1 MRESR
6 IFLSANTVKPAL
18 YPCKRSI
25 NMKFPSLAAAL
36 AIFLF
41 TQCQIKQANRPNS
54 GSSDSRPNIVLI
66 MADDL
71 GFSDLGCYGGEIQ
84 TPHLD
89 SLAENGL
96 RFSQFYNTSRCCP
109 SRASLLTGLYNH
121 QAGIGHM
128 TTDEQREGYRGHLLK
143 SSVTLAEVLKSAGY
157 HTGMTGKWHVS
168 NTVVQENP
176 EKQLAWLN
184 HQEFHP
190 EFSPLEQYPVNR
202 GFEKYYGNIWGV
214 VDFFDPFSLVNGTQA
229 VREVPDNYYHTD
241 AINDTASAYIR
252 EFARDD
258 RPFFLY
264 IAHTAPHW
272 PLHALPEDIEKYKDT
287 YTAGWE
293 AIREAR
299 YQRLIEE
306 GILDSSAYPLPPRW
320 KDELSW
326 EENPDKA
333 WDARAMAVHA
343 AMIDRMDQGIGRII
357 DALKE
362 TGELENTL
370 IVFLSDNGASPENCM
385 RYGPGFDRPSQ
396 TRDGEKIVYPVD
408 KEVLPGPQ
416 TSYASIGQRWAN
428 VANTPFRYW
437 KMESFEGGVR
447 TPMIAFW
454 PEGIKAEKGSVTRQT
469 GHVMDFMATFIDI
482 AGAAYP
488 ETYNGQQITPLQG
501 KSLKPV
507 FEGRQRE
514 GHPYLFNEHEG
525 GRYVRSSEWKL
536 VAPDRKS
543 PWELYRM
550 SEDRTE
556 TNNLAEQYPEVVQR
570 MDSLWQQWARANHVW

>member
-1 MRESR
+1 
-6 IFLSANTVKPAL
+6 
-18 YPCKRSI
+18 
-25 NMKFPSLAAAL
+25 MKFPSLAAAL